1 MLACGT
7 FPADKAFLDTIT
19 AEADDNLSRLRHHPS
34 IVAWSGNNEDY
45 LFATLFKTQYDI
57 NDKDPENWL
66 KTNFPSRYIYEKL
79 LPELCEKLIPAT
91 SYHPGSPWGGK
102 SFNDPT
108 VGDTHMWEGRSFSS
122 RCDLLVV
129 TVDF

>member
-1 MLACGT
+1 MLACET
-7 FPADKAFLDTIT
+7 FPADEAFLDVIAT
-19 AEADDNLSRLRHHPS
+19 EADDNLRRFRHHPS

-45 LFATLFKTQYDI
+45 LFETLFKIQYDI
-57 NDKDPENWL
+57 NDKDPESCL

-79 LPELCEKLIPAT
+79 LSEVCEKLIPVT

-108 VGDTHMWEGRSFSS
+108 IGDTNMWEGR
-122 RCDLLVV
+122 LLPSGRDRLIFP
-129 TVDF
+129 VDS